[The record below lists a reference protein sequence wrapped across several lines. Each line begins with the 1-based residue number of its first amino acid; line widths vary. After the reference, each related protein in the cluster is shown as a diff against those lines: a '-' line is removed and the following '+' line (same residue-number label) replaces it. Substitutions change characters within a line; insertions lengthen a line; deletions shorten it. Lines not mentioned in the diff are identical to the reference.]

1 MRGSRLYIYLIIGV
15 WLVGCA
21 SPKNTTV
28 STSSQG
34 SGYTEDLS
42 IWRPK
47 AETTTDNSTSNTN
60 VSTAPKQTQHVE
72 PKYAVNKKLD
82 TVLDSI
88 DRYNRARQYIDG
100 FTIQIYAGLKR
111 EDALNAK
118 KNLATSL
125 PDLQSEVEYAQPN
138 FRVKVGKYYT
148 RIDAQRDY
156 VAVKKYFPTAI
167 VIPDK
172 VAIN

>member
-1 MRGSRLYIYLIIGV
+1 MCKICAYLFFISVV
-15 WLVGCA
+15 WLGGCA
-21 SPKNTTV
+21 SPKSTTV
-28 STSSQG
+28 STSGQ
-34 SGYTEDLS
+34 GYTEDLS

-47 AETTTDNSTSNTN
+47 VQTEQNSTTTTNTSNG
-60 VSTAPKQTQHVE
+60 PKQTQYVE

-88 DRYNRARQYIDG
+88 DRYNVSKEFIDG

-118 KNLATSL
+118 KNLSSSL
-125 PDLQSEVEYAQPN
+125 PDLSSEVEYSQPN
-138 FRVKVGKYYT
+138 FRVKVGKYYS

-156 VAVKKYFPTAI
+156 VAIRKYFPTAI

-172 VAIN
+172 VAIP

>member
-1 MRGSRLYIYLIIGV
+1 MITVV

-21 SPKNTTV
+21 SPKSTTV
-28 STSSQG
+28 SSSQG
-34 SGYTEDLS
+34 PGYSEDLS
-42 IWRPK
+42 VWRPK
-47 AETTTDNSTSNTN
+47 VSAPVDNTANTN
-60 VSTAPKQTQHVE
+60 VSSDPKQTKYVE
-72 PKYAVNKKLD
+72 PKYAINKKLD

-88 DRYNRARQYIDG
+88 DRYNISKQFIDG
-100 FTIQIYAGLKR
+100 FTIQIYAGMKR

-118 KNLATSL
+118 KNLAVSL
-125 PDLQSEVEYAQPN
+125 PDLSSEVEYAQPN

-148 RIDAQRDY
+148 RIDAQQDY
-156 VAVKKYFPTAI
+156 MAVKKYFPTAI

>member
-1 MRGSRLYIYLIIGV
+1 MGKFGYIVIVV

-21 SPKNTTV
+21 SPKSTTV
-28 STSSQG
+28 STAGQG
-34 SGYTEDLS
+34 YSEDLS

-47 AETTTDNSTSNTN
+47 VETVENKGTNTTVPNG
-60 VSTAPKQTQHVE
+60 PKQTQYVE

-88 DRYNRARQYIDG
+88 DRYNKSREFIDG
-100 FTIQIYAGLKR
+100 YAIQIYAGLRR

-118 KNLATSL
+118 KNLSSAL
-125 PDLQSEVEYAQPN
+125 PDLPSEVEYSQPN
-138 FRVKVGKYYT
+138 FRVKVGKYYS

-156 VAVKKYFPTAI
+156 IAIKKYFPTAI
-167 VIPDK
+167 VIPVR

>member
-1 MRGSRLYIYLIIGV
+1 MLRQRFHIFFVIV
-15 WLVGCA
+15 WLAGCA
-21 SPKNTTV
+21 SPKSTTV
-28 STSSQG
+28 SSSQG
-34 SGYTEDLS
+34 PGYSEDLS

-47 AETTTDNSTSNTN
+47 VDAPVTNNTN
-60 VSTAPKQTQHVE
+60 TTNNVSGEPKKTQYVE

-88 DRYNRARQYIDG
+88 DRYNKSRQFIDG

-118 KNLATSL
+118 KNLSVSL

-138 FRVKVGKYYT
+138 FRVKVGKYFS

>member
-1 MRGSRLYIYLIIGV
+1 MRQSAFYIFVIIVV
-15 WLVGCA
+15 WLMGCA
-21 SPKNTTV
+21 SPKSTTV
-28 STSSQG
+28 SSSQG
-34 SGYTEDLS
+34 PGYSEDLS

-47 AETTTDNSTSNTN
+47 ASTPVDNTTNTN
-60 VSTAPKQTQHVE
+60 VSNDPKQTQYVE
-72 PKYAVNKKLD
+72 PKYAINKKLD

-88 DRYNRARQYIDG
+88 DRYNVSKQFIDG
-100 FTIQIYAGLKR
+100 FTIQIYAGMRR

-118 KNLATSL
+118 KNLAISL
-125 PDLQSEVEYAQPN
+125 PDLSSEVEYAQPN

-148 RIDAQRDY
+148 RIDAQQDY
-156 VAVKKYFPTAI
+156 IAVKKYFPTAI

>member
-1 MRGSRLYIYLIIGV
+1 MRAKGSYIYFIAAV

-28 STSSQG
+28 STSSQT
-34 SGYTEDLS
+34 SGYSEDLS

-47 AETTTDNSTSNTN
+47 TETPVGNTTHTN
-60 VSTAPKQTQHVE
+60 VPDGPKQTQYVE
-72 PKYAVNKKLD
+72 PKYSVNKKLD

-88 DRYNRARQYIDG
+88 DRYNKARQFIDG

-118 KNLATSL
+118 KNLASSL
-125 PDLQSEVEYAQPN
+125 PDLPSEVVYAQPN